1 MTGPAATSSAYYIS
15 PAPPGPGVL
24 LLHSWWG
31 LNSFT
36 KKLADRLA
44 DEGFTVLAPDLFL
57 GQTPADQV
65 AAEATLRAADPNHL
79 AATTLSALGVI
90 ARQSP
95 SIGIIGLG
103 MGGSLGL
110 WASVRVPDL
119 IDRVVSFYGTQNID
133 FAGSRSAYL
142 VHLAEQDPWVTS
154 DDAAF
159 MQATMSLEGLSVEL
173 IDYPGTTHGFF
184 EQGINYNGESA
195 ELAWERTLA
204 FLRDRRTPD
213 GTRQ

>member
-15 PAPPGPGVL
+15 PAPPGPGL
-24 LLHSWWG
+24 LMLHSWWG
-31 LNSFT
+31 LNPFT
-36 KKLADRLA
+36 KKLADRLS

-57 GQTPADQV
+57 GQIPADQA
-65 AAEATLRAADPNHL
+65 AAERTLRDADPNHL
-79 AATTLSALGVI
+79 AGTTLSALGVL

-119 IDRVVSFYGTQNID
+119 IHRVVSFYGTQNID
-133 FAGSRSAYL
+133 FAGSRSSYL
-142 VHLAEQDPWVTS
+142 VHLAEADPWVSS

-159 MQATMSLEGLSVEL
+159 MQATMSLEGLAVEL
-173 IDYPGTTHGFF
+173 VDYPGTTHGFF
-184 EQGINYNGESA
+184 EQGASYHPEA
-195 ELAWERTLA
+195 ADLAWKRTLA
-204 FLRDRRTPD
+204 FLRSPSR
-213 GTRQ
+213 